1 MHNHSVDS
9 VSRSVEAFDE
19 WALKAEIFR
28 LLDTTEKIP
37 PYRLRAEML
46 ESMDKKTLEHMLAD
60 KVKELTR
67 TPEKIDMS
75 DAELSIIRSMS
86 EHGIDNEIVSAIV
99 NEFTD
104 NTAHKLCATWIKTLR
119 VAISMKTKSV
129 SDKFWPSAE
138 EIKSRIDI
146 VDVVNYYT
154 NWKLR
159 SDRMN
164 IKCPF
169 PWHNDWTASFHV
181 YSKTWYCK
189 CFWCHKSWSVIDFVM
204 HMEDCSFRK
213 AIEILSKF

>member
-104 NTAHKLCATWIKTLR
+104 NTAHKLCAT
-119 VAISMKTKSV
+119 
-129 SDKFWPSAE
+129 
-138 EIKSRIDI
+138 
-146 VDVVNYYT
+146 
-154 NWKLR
+154 
-159 SDRMN
+159 
-164 IKCPF
+164 
-169 PWHNDWTASFHV
+169 
-181 YSKTWYCK
+181 
-189 CFWCHKSWSVIDFVM
+189 
-204 HMEDCSFRK
+204 
-213 AIEILSKF
+213 